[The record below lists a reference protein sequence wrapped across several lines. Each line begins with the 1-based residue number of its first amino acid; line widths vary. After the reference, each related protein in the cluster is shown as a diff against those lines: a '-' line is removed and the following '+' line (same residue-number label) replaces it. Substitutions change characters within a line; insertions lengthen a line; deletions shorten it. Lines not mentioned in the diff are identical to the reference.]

1 VHWEPCHGPFFVGY
15 PWYRYDDITDYL
27 RYTLYD
33 VIALDSC
40 LRANIQAPKHLRELF
55 AKDMDTIA
63 KECANVLRTLGDSMK
78 NMKKFAS
85 KDIMRQAQEAAVLLQ
100 YKIYLHT
107 HLLLG
112 SGALESPRYPA
123 YMASLSPFSTTQP
136 REVPQAHS
144 AFARSETRGEHYS
157 KSEDGKVNENNGG
170 ETLLGEMD
178 EHAARDSSPGV
189 QYGPIE
195 TEKHDASLSAKFGS
209 PGRPVMIDTFSQ
221 GTSKTFSK
229 SRPAQ
234 LKSRQTPVQMQHEGS
249 PGVIISIPDEQFS
262 RSSSSRETPELEE
275 RPVPGK
281 SPRGPN
287 RSVRWEEQFMQR
299 WASLGR
305 NWDGTLERISA
316 LSLVKFASLLI
327 EVVSKLNFVVESVE
341 ELSEQ
346 ARFKEIASE

>member
-1 VHWEPCHGPFFVGY
+1 
-15 PWYRYDDITDYL
+15 
-27 RYTLYD
+27 
-33 VIALDSC
+33 
-40 LRANIQAPKHLRELF
+40 
-55 AKDMDTIA
+55 
-63 KECANVLRTLGDSMK
+63 MK

-100 YKIYLHT
+100 YTIYLHT

-112 SGALESPRYPA
+112 SGALESPRYPV
-123 YMASLSPFSTTQP
+123 YMASLSPFSNTQP

-144 AFARSETRGEHYS
+144 ALARSETRGQHYAN
-157 KSEDGKVNENNGG
+157 SEDGKVNDG

-178 EHAARDSSPGV
+178 EHAAHDSSPGV

-221 GTSKTFSK
+221 GTSNTFNK

-249 PGVIISIPDEQFS
+249 PGVVISIPDEQFS

-281 SPRGPN
+281 SPLWAN
-287 RSVRWEEQFMQR
+287 RSARWEDQFMQR
-299 WASLGR
+299 SASLGR

>member
-1 VHWEPCHGPFFVGY
+1 
-15 PWYRYDDITDYL
+15 
-27 RYTLYD
+27 
-33 VIALDSC
+33 
-40 LRANIQAPKHLRELF
+40 
-55 AKDMDTIA
+55 
-63 KECANVLRTLGDSMK
+63 
-78 NMKKFAS
+78 
-85 KDIMRQAQEAAVLLQ
+85 
-100 YKIYLHT
+100 
-107 HLLLG
+107 
-112 SGALESPRYPA
+112 
-123 YMASLSPFSTTQP
+123 MASLSPFSNTQP

-144 AFARSETRGEHYS
+144 ALARSGTRGQYHS
-157 KSEDGKVNENNGG
+157 KSEDGKVDENNGG

-178 EHAARDSSPGV
+178 ENVARDSSPGV

-195 TEKHDASLSAKFGS
+195 TEKHDASLSTKCGS

-221 GTSKTFSK
+221 GTSKTLNK
-229 SRPAQ
+229 SRLTQ

-249 PGVIISIPDEQFS
+249 HGVVISIPDEQFS

-281 SPRGPN
+281 SPGGAN